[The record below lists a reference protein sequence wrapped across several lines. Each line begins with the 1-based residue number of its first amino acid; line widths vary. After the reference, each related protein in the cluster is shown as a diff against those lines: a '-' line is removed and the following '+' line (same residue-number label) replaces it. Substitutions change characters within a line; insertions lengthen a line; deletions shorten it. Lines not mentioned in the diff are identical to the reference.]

1 MLRKALV
8 LAGLSVLTLP
18 TYAAT
23 VWTGNVVESY
33 SSQYQFSENIN
44 ISVTATGSGTAVL
57 DSSGILTLTLD
68 TTVIEEASDG
78 INSPTTWSNSTYY
91 DRTVQITGYFDTASY
106 NFIATTGETSAGDAC
121 SSSGSSFFAC
131 KAINTSSAPLTI
143 NSGGT
148 NGYSVSHD
156 LFNGVKNGS
165 GRAFYELEPSCS
177 AWDSL
182 ECSLFPGAYV
192 SNVPVP
198 AAAWLFGSA
207 LIGLAGIGR
216 RRKH

>member
-1 MLRKALV
+1 MLKKALV
-8 LAGLSVLTLP
+8 LAGLSALTLP

-23 VWTGNVVESY
+23 VWTGSVKESY

-44 ISVTATGSGTAVL
+44 ISVTATGSGTAIL

-68 TTVIEEASDG
+68 TKVIEEASDG
-78 INSPTTWSNSTYY
+78 INSPTAWSNSTYY
-91 DRTVQITGYFDTASY
+91 NRSLQITGYFDTATY
-106 NFIATTGETSAGDAC
+106 DFIATAGETSTGNSC
-121 SSSGSSFFAC
+121 SSSGSSLFTC
-131 KAINTSSAPLTI
+131 SAIDTSAPLTI
-143 NSGGT
+143 NSGGV

-165 GRAFYELEPSCS
+165 GRAFYELGPSCS
-177 AWDSL
+177 AWDTL
-182 ECSLFPGAYV
+182 ECPLFPGAYV

-198 AAAWLFGSA
+198 AAAWLFSSA